1 MTGSSINSLLAAS
14 SSKPVLLGSNGQP
27 LGLGRLGVD
36 KFHYLLTGKVPP
48 QKTPLPPKVLPP
60 SVNEAKIDSDD
71 QDTSCDQLYRVI
83 PLEESYL
90 IQVSII
96 AGHTA
101 KFAVA
106 ADAFGIEVSMT
117 PKNLSPYLYTKDGL
131 QASEFKNDLQ
141 SQAILASFQAEPLPT
156 IEFVIPL
163 DKKALRDNNSDP
175 KCWVCPHLRQASAH
189 VRSACK
195 THLDAQPKL
204 APPPPPGLVWDPPL
218 TPNRIVLNGFMWLGH
233 LPTPGV
239 LATCAAGGIKP
250 PPGNV
255 SVAVLRHHVM
265 TYMRDNFEPFPIS
278 DVFNGYCFHLAAS
291 RVRPVGQGGVLLDE
305 DQEDQEE

>member
-1 MTGSSINSLLAAS
+1 MPKAIKLKWSAELDAALNQARASFKKVHGQEPTPDDVDQVIESDATGQLVKVHKTSLKNKLKAPLGVSSGSSINSLLAAS

-36 KFHYLLTGKVPP
+36 EFHYLLTGKVPP

-60 SVNEAKIDSDD
+60 SVNEAKIDSDE
-71 QDTSCDQLYRVI
+71 QDTSFDQLYRVI

-163 DKKALRDNNSDP
+163 DKK
-175 KCWVCPHLRQASAH
+175 VCNVKYTPTRFVYEKIGGGDWIDVTKEREGGESN
-189 VRSACK
+189 VWRK
-195 THLDAQPKL
+195 KNDA
-204 APPPPPGLVWDPPL
+204 V
-218 TPNRIVLNGFMWLGH
+218 
-233 LPTPGV
+233 
-239 LATCAAGGIKP
+239 
-250 PPGNV
+250 
-255 SVAVLRHHVM
+255 
-265 TYMRDNFEPFPIS
+265 YFPM
-278 DVFNGYCFHLAAS
+278 
-291 RVRPVGQGGVLLDE
+291 PVGFIVTADVIQDVVVVAKDDVNDFYE
-305 DQEDQEE
+305 